1 MGCYTNLF
9 EGFMGLTTHA
19 RSNANES
26 EIWFV
31 VFDNTDSTQEKT
43 KIVRRGNPLQRE
55 EVKEWADI
63 TVEVNSRH
71 IKVADIYCV

>member
-1 MGCYTNLF
+1 MTI
-9 EGFMGLTTHA
+9 TTHA

-26 EIWFV
+26 ETWFV

-43 KIVRRGNPLQRE
+43 KIVRRRNPLTRE
-55 EVKEWADI
+55 EVQEWADI

-71 IKVADIYCV
+71 EKVADIYCV

>member
-1 MGCYTNLF
+1 M
-9 EGFMGLTTHA
+9 EVTTHA
-19 RSNANES
+19 KSDANES
-26 EIWFV
+26 GIWFV
-31 VFDNTDSTQEKT
+31 VFDNTDGTQEKT
-43 KIVRRGNPLQRE
+43 KITRRGRPLQRE